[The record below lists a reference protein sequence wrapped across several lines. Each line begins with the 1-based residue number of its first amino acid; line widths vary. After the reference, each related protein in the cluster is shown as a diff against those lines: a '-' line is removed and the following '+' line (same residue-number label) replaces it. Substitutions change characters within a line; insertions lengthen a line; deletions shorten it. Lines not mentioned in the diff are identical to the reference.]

1 MSVRDGQ
8 DYLYLV
14 CKCGLTR
21 QQYVVGVL
29 SRNGGYEFKYG
40 EEVKK
45 AIEAG
50 FEPLIAFSDLRQTYR
65 KKELFPAFSSRL
77 PDRKRRDINRILQ
90 KYKLEE
96 YDPYELLKKSGGK
109 LPIDNLCFIDPILDR
124 EKAGEYEFYLAGAR
138 HYLGCEG
145 NKCINA
151 IEINEG
157 DEIHLIHESE
167 NQYDERAI
175 RIENDKNQ
183 ILGYVPRYYTKAYL
197 EFINEKRI
205 DAGYVVSVCKEN
217 ICDECIKVHIKVLVH
232 A

>member
-1 MSVRDGQ
+1 MSVRDGK

-14 CKCGLTR
+14 WKCGLTR

-40 EEVKK
+40 EEVKE
-45 AIEAG
+45 AMDAG
-50 FEPLIAFSDLRQTYR
+50 FEPLIAFSDLGQTY
-65 KKELFPAFSSRL
+65 KNKELFPAFSSRL

-90 KYKLEE
+90 KYELEE

-145 NKCINA
+145 NKCIDA

-157 DEIHLIHESE
+157 DEIHFIHESD
-167 NQYDERAI
+167 NQYDKSAI
-175 RIENDKNQ
+175 RIENNKNQ
-183 ILGYVPRYYTKAYL
+183 ILGYVPRYYTKACL
-197 EFINEKRI
+197 EFINEKSI
-205 DAGYVVSVCKEN
+205 DEGYVAFVYKED
-217 ICDECIKVHIKVLVH
+217 ICDECIKVHIKVM
-232 A
+232 AF

>member
-1 MSVRDGQ
+1 MSVKDGK

-14 CKCGLTR
+14 WKCGLTR

-40 EEVKK
+40 EEVKE
-45 AIEAG
+45 AMDAG
-50 FEPLIAFSDLRQTYR
+50 FEPLIAFSDFGQTY
-65 KKELFPAFSSRL
+65 KNKELFPAFSSRL

-90 KYKLEE
+90 KYELEE

-109 LPIDNLCFIDPILDR
+109 LPIDNLSFIDPILDR
-124 EKAGEYEFYLAGAR
+124 ESAGEYEFYLAGAR

-167 NQYDERAI
+167 NQYDESAI

-205 DAGYVVSVCKEN
+205 DAGYVVSVYKEN
-217 ICDECIKVHIKVLVH
+217 ICDECIKVHIKVMTI
-232 A
+232 